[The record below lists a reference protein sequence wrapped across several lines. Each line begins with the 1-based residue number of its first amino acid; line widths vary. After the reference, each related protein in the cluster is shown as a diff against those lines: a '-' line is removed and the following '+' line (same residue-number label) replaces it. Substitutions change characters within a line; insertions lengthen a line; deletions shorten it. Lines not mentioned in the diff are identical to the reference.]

1 MFSCT
6 FFFFF
11 FLNFVDQGPF
21 GLNALMIFLLE
32 LTIYLNTSHLN
43 AEQHGLDRIYFGGCF
58 IRGKPFPTFFFN
70 PYDFHCFPFFGGVG
84 ESFIHKPFNFFFA
97 GCWCLFLGRA
107 RTCGYS
113 LDFIVCD

>member
-1 MFSCT
+1 MLSNMDSIEF
-6 FFFFF
+6 
-11 FLNFVDQGPF
+11 
-21 GLNALMIFLLE
+21 ILE
-32 LTIYLNTSHLN
+32 VVLFEVSLPPPS
-43 AEQHGLDRIYFGGCF
+43 
-58 IRGKPFPTFFFN
+58 FFFN